1 MNSCQNILKDT
12 NKGQIAAKKAAWM
25 PDLGYLERERWT
37 LERKQP
43 KTYV

>member
-1 MNSCQNILKDT
+1 MNSCQNILNDT
-12 NKGQIAAKKAAWM
+12 NKGQIAAKKAARM
-25 PDLGYLERERWT
+25 PDLGYLGRKMGA